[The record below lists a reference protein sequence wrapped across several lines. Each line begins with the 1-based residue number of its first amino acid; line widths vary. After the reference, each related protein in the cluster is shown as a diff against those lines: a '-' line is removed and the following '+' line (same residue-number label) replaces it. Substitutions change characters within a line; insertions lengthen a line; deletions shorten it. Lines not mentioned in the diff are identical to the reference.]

1 MGTTFTYRRVLS
13 ILIIMLLIANSVFI
27 TSCSRSKPTY
37 LDSLQNAIRRV
48 PDEAARVELFLRLAK
63 KLQTTDSALAFSY
76 IQQALK
82 LEEKRGN
89 KLGIASAHLA
99 LGEWY
104 RTYHD
109 PQEAEK
115 FLILAK
121 EALKK
126 DTARESR
133 KLMAMT
139 RINLAMVMG
148 DKGYAQLQVE
158 EYLKAIPILE
168 QLNEPKILGATY
180 QSLGDIFFNKAQYKT
195 ATTYYN
201 KSLDTYA
208 DSAEFTSDII
218 SRHLNL
224 SSCMFFLDSLQQMQ
238 QHLADAKKK
247 LDSMPGDSSI
257 LWASWFDYQGQLDQ
271 KHQMYVHATTMF
283 NSGLSIARR
292 YQDNTAICQNLY
304 SLAKLH
310 NRLGQYDIAMSFMNE
325 YKALASSLR
334 DYPLHMP
341 ALDLMADIA
350 YKQSNSDQGYRFLRE
365 YITLSDS
372 MQEQEVTAK
381 LHELETQFQT
391 SEKERRI
398 LQLQHEN
405 ERQEFALQKNR
416 LLISLM
422 IVIMISLLVV
432 AGLSYLFYRNGR
444 KLLTQQEQLHQ
455 FEVDRIRQEHHI
467 SLLSAM
473 LEGQEQERTR
483 LARDLH
489 DGLGGLLSGIKL
501 ELSTIPT
508 IDDIAIKHDKVNN
521 TLQRLDGAM
530 DELRRIARSMMP
542 EILIK
547 YGLGE
552 ATVEYCRGLKKTGV
566 NNIVCQVYNFHT
578 DSMKHTRQ
586 VVLYRIMQELVNN
599 AIKHAAAS
607 QILVLLQQTGDTIF
621 LTIEDDGAGFDT
633 TQGNKL
639 KGAGLANIQARV
651 DFLGGKMEI
660 QSEIGTG
667 TTITIECATSEKNDA

>member
-1 MGTTFTYRRVLS
+1 MNYKSLIAS
-13 ILIIMLLIANSVFI
+13 ILIITLLIMNSVFLS
-27 TSCSRSKPTY
+27 SCSRSKPTY
-37 LDSLQNAIRRV
+37 LDSLQNAIRRA
-48 PDEAARVELFLRLAK
+48 PDEASRVELFLRLAR
-63 KLQTTDSALAFSY
+63 KLQATDSALAYSY

-82 LEEKRGN
+82 LEEKRDN
-89 KLGIASAHLA
+89 KMGIASAHLA

-104 RTYHD
+104 RTFHD
-109 PQEAEK
+109 TQSAEK
-115 FLILAK
+115 YLTMAK
-121 EALKK
+121 DALKK
-126 DTARESR
+126 DTINRESR
-133 KLMAMT
+133 KLLAMT
-139 RINLAMVMG
+139 RINLAMVLG

-158 EYLKAIPILE
+158 EFLKAIPLLE
-168 QLNEPKILGATY
+168 TLNEPAIMGGTY
-180 QSLGDIFFNKAQYKT
+180 QNLGDIFFNKAQYKT
-195 ATTYYN
+195 AITYYN

-208 DSAEFTSDII
+208 DSSRFSEEII
-218 SRHLNL
+218 SRHLSL
-224 SSCMFFLDSLQQMQ
+224 SSCMYYLDSLPQMEK
-238 QHLADAKKK
+238 HLADAKKK
-247 LDSMPGDSSI
+247 LDSMPGDSTI
-257 LWASWFDYQGQLDQ
+257 QWASYFDYQGQLDQ
-271 KHQMYVHATTMF
+271 KHQLYLKATTMF

-292 YQDNTAICQNLY
+292 YQDNPAICKNLY
-304 SLAKLH
+304 SLAKLY
-310 NRLGQYDIAMSFMNE
+310 NRLGQYDLAMSLMNE
-325 YKALASSLR
+325 YNTLASSMK
-334 DYPLHMP
+334 DYPFHLH

-350 YKQSNSDQGYRFLRE
+350 YKQHDPDQGYQFLRK
-365 YITLSDS
+365 YINLADS
-372 MQEQEVTAK
+372 EQEQQVTAK

-444 KLLTQQEQLHQ
+444 KLLAQQEQLHQ

-508 IDDIAIKHDKVNN
+508 TPELDAKHTKVNN
-521 TLQRLDGAM
+521 TLQRLDDAM

-621 LTIEDDGAGFDT
+621 LTVEDDGKGFDT
-633 TQGNKL
+633 SQGNKL

-660 QSEIGTG
+660 QSETGTG
-667 TTITIECATSEKNDA
+667 TAITIECSTSEKNDA